1 MRGMREFIDRITQS
15 LIARSIEERH
25 SFFELTLVA
34 LLLSSCDDQLQKG
47 TSKATENIME
57 AT

>member
-15 LIARSIEERH
+15 LIGRSIEERH
-25 SFFELTLVA
+25 SFFELTFVV

-47 TSKATENIME
+47 TSKATENIMD